1 MSCGIKKDNKV
12 KGTRKGVNNRR
23 MGIFL
28 VNEDLY
34 MVRLWS
40 KVKMVV
46 QFQNEKDK
54 DKVWKVTKV
63 LSRLYEVKVET
74 WI

>member
-1 MSCGIKKDNKV
+1 
-12 KGTRKGVNNRR
+12 

-34 MVRLWS
+34 MVRLWP

-54 DKVWKVTKV
+54 DKDWKVTKV